1 MDTHLLLKKMGD
13 QMLETLYTTEFMFG
27 AKHVAGEDKENIQIK
42 NEFRV
47 FRDYLGL
54 INLVQ
59 PEGFGHISDQTS
71 MNSPDG
77 SEKTF
82 DEVYSLKMLN
92 RKRLDSIDSDKS
104 ENSLGSRGDGD
115 ISLIFE
121 SINSQ
126 EFRPMKAA
134 TIGDAFSRSD
144 FLTSKVVGKLPKNV
158 KSTQSLLA
166 HEKQRGNQRQVC
178 VFCRNNGES
187 KEFYSGHTLKDAEGN
202 TSCPIL
208 RAYTCPLCKAC
219 GDTSHTIKY
228 CPKYTPKSKDKIL
241 PI

>member
-1 MDTHLLLKKMGD
+1 
-13 QMLETLYTTEFMFG
+13 MLDTLYTTEFMF
-27 AKHVAGEDKENIQIK
+27 ASKHVADEDKENLQIK

-59 PEGFGHISDQTS
+59 PEGFTSFSDS
-71 MNSPDG
+71 PSIHSPDG
-77 SEKTF
+77 NDQFF
-82 DEVYSLKMLN
+82 DDAYAVKMSN

-104 ENSLGSRGDGD
+104 ENSLGSRSEGD
-115 ISLIFE
+115 ISLIFD

-126 EFRPMKAA
+126 EFRPFKSS
-134 TIGDAFSRSD
+134 TIGDAICRSE
-144 FLTSKVVGKLPKNV
+144 LLSNKVVGKMA
-158 KSTQSLLA
+158 KSGKSSQSMMPS
-166 HEKQRGNQRQVC
+166 EKQRGSQRQIC

-219 GDTSHTIKY
+219 GDKSHTIKY
-228 CPKYTPKSKDKIL
+228 CPKYTPKPKDKIL

>member
-1 MDTHLLLKKMGD
+1 
-13 QMLETLYTTEFMFG
+13 MLETLYTREFMLG
-27 AKHVAGEDKENIQIK
+27 TKHVVDEDKENIEIQ

-54 INLVQ
+54 INLIQ
-59 PEGFGHISDQTS
+59 PEGFNTGRAPFHSPNGKERYFEDYTIKTS
-71 MNSPDG
+71 I
-77 SEKTF
+77 
-82 DEVYSLKMLN
+82 

-104 ENSLGSRGDGD
+104 EASLGSRSEGEIGM
-115 ISLIFE
+115 IFD

-126 EFRPMKAA
+126 EFRPFKPSI
-134 TIGDAFSRSD
+134 IGDALARAEILSN
-144 FLTSKVVGKLPKNV
+144 KVSGKLV
-158 KSTQSLLA
+158 KKATQSLLPS
-166 HEKQRGNQRQVC
+166 EKQRGNQRQVC

-219 GDTSHTIKY
+219 GDKSHTIKY
-228 CPKYTPKSKDKIL
+228 CPKYTPKPKDKIL

>member
-1 MDTHLLLKKMGD
+1 
-13 QMLETLYTTEFMFG
+13 MLETLYTREFMLG
-27 AKHVAGEDKENIQIK
+27 AKHVSDEDKENIQIE

-54 INLVQ
+54 INLIQ
-59 PEGFGHISDQTS
+59 PEGFNATRSSLRSPNSNDHFLDEEYNIKTS
-71 MNSPDG
+71 H
-77 SEKTF
+77 
-82 DEVYSLKMLN
+82 

-104 ENSLGSRGDGD
+104 EASVGSRSEGEIG
-115 ISLIFE
+115 LIFD
-121 SINSQ
+121 SISSQ
-126 EFRPMKAA
+126 EFRAFKPSI
-134 TIGDAFSRSD
+134 IGDALARAEILSN
-144 FLTSKVVGKLPKNV
+144 KVNGKLPK
-158 KSTQSLLA
+158 KATQNLLPS
-166 HEKQRGNQRQVC
+166 EKQRGSQRQVC

-219 GDTSHTIKY
+219 GDKSHTIKY
-228 CPKYTPKSKDKIL
+228 CPKYTPKPKDKIL

>member
-1 MDTHLLLKKMGD
+1 MGD
-13 QMLETLYTTEFMFG
+13 QMLETLYTTDFVF
-27 AKHVAGEDKENIQIK
+27 ATKHVEGDDKENMQIK

-59 PEGFGHISDQTS
+59 PEGLCSPYEDMRAPMMSSYSTESDS
-71 MNSPDG
+71 SIG
-77 SEKTF
+77 
-82 DEVYSLKMLN
+82 YSSDCAVRMPS
-92 RKRLDSIDSDKS
+92 RKRLDSLDSDKS

-115 ISLIFE
+115 ISLIFD
-121 SINSQ
+121 SISSQ
-126 EFRPMKAA
+126 EFRPFKPSI
-134 TIGDAFSRSD
+134 IGDSVSRSEL
-144 FLTSKVVGKLPKNV
+144 FSNRVGGKIGRAA
-158 KSTQSLLA
+158 KSTTALLPN
-166 HEKQRGNQRQVC
+166 EKQRANQRQVC

-187 KEFYSGHTLKDAEGN
+187 REFYSGHTLKDAEGN

-219 GDTSHTIKY
+219 GDKSHTIKY
-228 CPKYTPKSKDKIL
+228 CPKYTPKPKDKIL

>member
-1 MDTHLLLKKMGD
+1 MGD
-13 QMLETLYTTEFMFG
+13 QMLETLYTTDFMLTP
-27 AKHVAGEDKENIQIK
+27 KHVDGEDKENMQIK

-59 PEGFGHISDQTS
+59 PEGFGSVS
-71 MNSPDG
+71 NSPPFQ
-77 SEKTF
+77 TF
-82 DEVYSLKMLN
+82 SPSSPNDNYFDASDCVKISS
-92 RKRLDSIDSDKS
+92 RKRLDSLDSDKS

-115 ISLIFE
+115 ISMIFD

-126 EFRPMKAA
+126 EFRPFKPSI
-134 TIGDAFSRSD
+134 IGDSLSRSEL
-144 FLTSKVVGKLPKNV
+144 FSNRIGGKLTKVGKTTANMV
-158 KSTQSLLA
+158 AS
-166 HEKQRGNQRQVC
+166 EKQRVSQRQVC

-187 KEFYSGHTLKDAEGN
+187 KEFYTGHTLKDAEGN

-219 GDTSHTIKY
+219 GDKSHTIKY
-228 CPKYTPKSKDKIL
+228 CPKYTPKPKDKIL